1 LDEGRSLS
9 TTQPISDVGKAI
21 SCGDDDIVETQST
34 EPKGKLA
41 PAPVAA
47 QAPSLSLLPTPVLS
61 PAKPKQSI
69 TSGATITINP
79 GARSAAAASTSSD
92 WIGGASLALSSQLAM
107 EAVETKAN
115 VKVAAAT
122 AATKAKCLTQQLEA
136 ERLERARVVGF
147 RVCT

>member
-1 LDEGRSLS
+1 
-9 TTQPISDVGKAI
+9 
-21 SCGDDDIVETQST
+21 
-34 EPKGKLA
+34 
-41 PAPVAA
+41 
-47 QAPSLSLLPTPVLS
+47 
-61 PAKPKQSI
+61 
-69 TSGATITINP
+69 
-79 GARSAAAASTSSD
+79 
-92 WIGGASLALSSQLAM
+92 M